1 MSYFILMLKKLL
13 SATGR
18 VSTLLRAG
26 VVAGVIVA
34 AVVYPIAAIWGLGI
48 KAGTDMIAGLPTEL
62 PAIPPAQTTYVYASD
77 GRTLLTTFYEEH
89 RRFIPVGQMS
99 PYIQQAIVASED
111 ARFYEHHGVDTKGI
125 ARAFVANTQ
134 SGAVEQG
141 ASTLTMQYVRMALRD
156 GAQTVAEVRSAT
168 EQTTGR
174 KIREVR
180 LAMEVEKQLSK
191 AEILERYLN
200 HAYFGHR
207 AYGIFAAAEIF
218 FSKRPDEL
226 NLTESALLAGLV
238 KAPTAYDPAS
248 QDQQAATDR
257 RNWVIDR
264 MVELG
269 YVSRGAA
276 REAKDE
282 PIKLKLSEPPNDC
295 ASVADGHNDWGFFC
309 DLFRHWWI
317 GQGAFGED
325 PLERE
330 TRLRRGGYRV
340 TTSLDPNIQK
350 IAQDQVVSQESIGSA
365 YAHGAVA
372 VEPGTGLVKAMAV
385 NRVYSLD
392 QSGNGQHTDPG
403 STEPSNYPNTVNP
416 LLGGGDVPGYQAGST
431 FKWFVLLAAL
441 EAGLPLS
448 TQIDAPYTYVSS
460 YLGDGPASCGGMWCP
475 SNASGAM
482 TGTQTMWSGFGKS
495 VNTYFV
501 QLEERVGAENAVRM
515 AENLGLRWRTDVDQ
529 LMASPERANGW
540 GAFTLGVADTTP
552 LEMASAYA
560 VGGADGVYCEP
571 LPVLSIQDSNGEEVT
586 YQNAEGQAVRVAD
599 PRCRQAVSA
608 EAARAATDAALCPTG
623 TGAATGSCGGWSTA
637 DKVAG
642 IAGRP
647 VAGKTGTTDGNRT
660 AWFVGFTPQLSV
672 AAFTADPDNPF
683 NAVGEGRADQ
693 SITTVPQI
701 LRGALAG
708 QPALAFPPPTA
719 LVG

>member
-1 MSYFILMLKKLL
+1 VTRGVLT
-13 SATGR
+13 ATGR
-18 VSTLLRAG
+18 VSSLLRAG
-26 VVAGVIVA
+26 IIAGVIVA
-34 AVVYPIAAIWGLGI
+34 AVVYPIAAIWGLGV
-48 KAGTDMIAGLPTEL
+48 KTGADLVNDLPTTL
-62 PAIPPAQTTYVYASD
+62 PSTPPAQTTYVYASD
-77 GRTLLTTFYEEH
+77 GKTLLTTFYEEH
-89 RRFIPVGQMS
+89 RKFTPIAKMS

-111 ARFYEHHGVDTKGI
+111 ARFYEHNGVDTKGV

-134 SGAVEQG
+134 SGGVEQG
-141 ASTLTMQYVRMALRD
+141 ASTLTMQYVRMSLRD
-156 GAQTVAEVRSAT
+156 GAQSAAEVQAAT
-168 EQTTGR
+168 EQTSGR

-180 LAMEVEKQLSK
+180 LALEVEKQLSK

-200 HAYFGHR
+200 QAYFGHR
-207 AYGIFAAAEIF
+207 AYGIYAAAEIF
-218 FSKRPDEL
+218 FSKRPKDL
-226 NLTESALLAGLV
+226 DLSESAMLAGLV
-238 KAPTAYDPAS
+238 KAPSAYDPAS

-257 RNWVIDR
+257 RNWVIER

-269 YVSRGAA
+269 YVSPKAA
-276 REAKDE
+276 AAAMAE
-282 PIKLKLSEPPNDC
+282 PIELKLSEPPNDC
-295 ASVADGHNDWGFFC
+295 ASISAGRNDWGFFC
-309 DLFRHWWI
+309 DLLRHWWVS
-317 GQGAFGED
+317 QEAFGEN
-325 PLERE
+325 PLQRE
-330 TRLRRGGYRV
+330 DRLRRGGYKV
-340 TTSLDPNIQK
+340 VTSLDPDIQA
-350 IAQDQVVSQESIGSA
+350 IAQRHVVSKEDIGSPF
-365 YAHGAVA
+365 AHGAVA

-385 NRVYSLD
+385 NRIYSLD
-392 QSGNGQHTDPG
+392 QSGNGPHTDWQ
-403 STEPSNYPNTVNP
+403 STAPSNYPNTVNP
-416 LLGGGDVPGYQAGST
+416 LLGGGDVSGYQAGST

-448 TQIDAPYTYVSS
+448 TRIDAPYTYVSS

-501 QLEERVGAENAVRM
+501 QLQERVGAVNAVRM

-560 VGGADGVYCEP
+560 VGAADGVYCEP
-571 LPVLSIQDSNGEEVT
+571 LPVLSIKDPTGEEVT
-586 YQNAEGQAVRVAD
+586 YQTADGETVRVAD
-599 PRCRQAVSA
+599 PKCRQAVSV
-608 EAARAATDAALCPTG
+608 ETARAATDAALCPTG
-623 TGAATGSCGGWSTA
+623 SGAAAGSCGGWSTA

-642 IAGRP
+642 ITGRP

-660 AWFVGFTPQLSV
+660 AWFVGFTPELSV

-693 SITTVPQI
+693 SIRTVPQI
-701 LRGALAG
+701 LRDALAG
-708 QPALAFPPPTA
+708 EPALGFPPPTA

>member
-1 MSYFILMLKKLL
+1 MSYLIIMLKRVLT
-13 SATGR
+13 ATGR
-18 VSTLLRAG
+18 MSSLLRAG
-26 VVAGVIVA
+26 VIAGVLVA
-34 AVVYPIAAIWGLGI
+34 AVVFPVAAIWGLGV
-48 KAGTDMIAGLPTEL
+48 KTGAEMIANLPTEL
-62 PAIPPAQTTYVYASD
+62 PTIPPAQTTYVYAND

-89 RRFIPVGQMS
+89 RRFVPVNEMS

-111 ARFYEHHGVDTKGI
+111 ARFYEHNGVDSKGI
-125 ARAFVANTQ
+125 VRAFVANTQ
-134 SGAVEQG
+134 SGGVEQG

-156 GAQTVAEVRSAT
+156 GAQTVAEVRAAT

-180 LAMEVEKQLSK
+180 LAMEVEEQLSK
-191 AEILERYLN
+191 SEILERYLN

-218 FSKRPDEL
+218 FSKPPKEL
-226 NLTESALLAGLV
+226 NLVESALLAGLV
-238 KAPTAYDPAS
+238 KAPTAFDPAS
-248 QDQQAATDR
+248 HDREAATDR

-269 YVSRGAA
+269 YVSPKAA
-276 REAKDE
+276 RAARDQ

-295 ASVADGHNDWGFFC
+295 ASVSSGHNDWGFFC

-317 GQGAFGED
+317 AQGAFGEN

-330 TRLRRGGYRV
+330 TQLRRGGYRV
-340 TTSLDPNIQK
+340 VTSLDPGIQA
-350 IAQDQVVSQESIGSA
+350 IAQRRVVEKETIGSP

-372 VEPGTGLVKAMAV
+372 VEPGSGLVKAMAV

-392 QSGNGQHTDPG
+392 PSGNGQHTDPA
-403 STEPSNYPNTVNP
+403 STGPSNYPNTVNP
-416 LLGGGDVPGYQAGST
+416 LLGGGGVPGYQAGST

-441 EAGLPLS
+441 EAGMPLS
-448 TQIDAPYTYVSS
+448 TQIDSPYTYVSS
-460 YLGDGPASCGGMWCP
+460 YSGGGTASCGGMWCP

-501 QLEERVGAENAVRM
+501 QLEERVGAANAVRM

-529 LMASPERANGW
+529 MMASPERANGW

-571 LPVLSIQDSNGEEVT
+571 LPVLSIKDSTGAEAT
-586 YQNAEGQAVRVAD
+586 YQTPEGETVRVAD
-599 PRCRQAVSA
+599 PRCRQAVSV

-623 TGAATGSCGGWSTA
+623 AGAAAGDCGGWSTA

-642 IAGRP
+642 MAGRP
-647 VAGKTGTTDGNRT
+647 VAGKTGTTDGDRT

-693 SITTVPQI
+693 SITTAPQI
-701 LRGALAG
+701 IREALAG
-708 QPALAFPPPTA
+708 QPPVSFPPPTA
-719 LVG
+719 LVR

>member
-1 MSYFILMLKKLL
+1 MLKGLL
-13 SATGR
+13 TATGP

-26 VVAGVIVA
+26 VLAGVIVA
-34 AVVYPIAAIWGLGI
+34 AVVYPVAAIWGLGV
-48 KAGTDMIAGLPTEL
+48 KAGADMVAELPTEL
-62 PAIPPAQTTYVYASD
+62 PTTLPAQTTYVYAND

-89 RRFIPVGQMS
+89 RRFTPINEMS

-111 ARFYEHHGVDTKGI
+111 ARFYQHNGVDTKGI
-125 ARAFVANTQ
+125 VRAFVANTQ

-156 GAQTVAEVRSAT
+156 GAQSVAEVRSAT

-174 KIREVR
+174 KLREVR
-180 LAMEVEKQLSK
+180 LAMEVEQQLSK

-218 FSKRPDEL
+218 FSKLPKDL

-238 KAPTAYDPAS
+238 KAPTGYDPAS
-248 QDQQAATDR
+248 HDQQAATDR

-269 YVSRGAA
+269 YLSARAA
-276 REAKDE
+276 AAAKDE

-295 ASVADGHNDWGFFC
+295 ASVSSGHNDWGFFC
-309 DLFRHWWI
+309 DLFRQWWI
-317 GQGAFGED
+317 TQDTFGED

-340 TTSLDPNIQK
+340 VTSLDPKIQAS
-350 IAQDQVVSQESIGSA
+350 AQRHVTAKERIGSPF
-365 YAHGAVA
+365 AHGAVA

-385 NRVYSLD
+385 NRIYSLD
-392 QSGNGQHTDPG
+392 QSGNGRHTDPQ
-403 STEPSNYPNTVNP
+403 STELSNYPNTVNP
-416 LLGGGDVPGYQAGST
+416 LLGGGDVSGYQAGST

-448 TQIDAPYTYVSS
+448 TKIDAPYTYVSS
-460 YLGDGPASCGGMWCP
+460 YPGEGPASCGGRWCP

-501 QLEERVGAENAVRM
+501 QLQEQVGAERAVRM
-515 AENLGLRWRTDVDQ
+515 AEDLGLHWRTDVDQ
-529 LMASPERANGW
+529 MMASPDRANGW

-560 VGGADGVYCEP
+560 VGAADGVYCEP
-571 LPVLSIQDSNGEEVT
+571 LPVLSIQDSRGEEVT
-586 YQNAEGQAVRVAD
+586 YRAAEGQTVRVAD

-623 TGAATGSCGGWSTA
+623 TGAARGSCGDWSTA
-637 DKVAG
+637 DTVAG

-672 AAFTADPDNPF
+672 AAFSADPDNPF

-701 LRGALAG
+701 LKDALAG
-708 QPALAFPPPTA
+708 EPRTSFPPPTA
-719 LVG
+719 LVR